1 MKNALCVI
9 RYAKSQSYAAKC
21 ATATPN
27 ALRVTPNAKH
37 QTRYAVKGVLTRG
50 KEAKAACTLKDAE

>member
-37 QTRYAVKGVLTRG
+37 QTRYAVKG
-50 KEAKAACTLKDAE
+50 AANAG